1 MSDPQNFLEKTKN
14 LEINAPQTEREVVM
28 PESEQTQEK
37 PIQELTPIKIQPE
50 VRFIAQTE
58 KPKRAKP
65 TMPQVKDEMTQK
77 IEKIMEEDL
86 KDAFLELTP
95 VQKQEFKIKGDEVL
109 GKIRLLMN
117 KTKINIKKI
126 IKLLLSWLKILPGIN
141 KFFLEQ
147 EAKIKADK
155 ILALKHF
162 AI

>member
-1 MSDPQNFLEKTKN
+1 MPDTQNFLEKTKTPK
-14 LEINAPQTEREVVM
+14 IDAPHVEREVVI
-28 PESEQTQEK
+28 PKTEQEQSTKE
-37 PIQELTPIKIQPE
+37 IQPVE
-50 VRFIAQTE
+50 TQLQIKSTVQKEQPKKARPTIPQT
-58 KPKRAKP
+58 
-65 TMPQVKDEMTQK
+65 KDEMTQK

-95 VQKQEFKIKGDEVL
+95 VQKQEFKIKGEEVL
-109 GKIRLLMN
+109 GKIRVLMN
-117 KTKINIKKI
+117 KTKVNIKKI

-162 AI
+162 A

>member
-1 MSDPQNFLEKTKN
+1 MPDSQNFLEKIKTSEGN
-14 LEINAPQTEREVVM
+14 TPQTEREVVM
-28 PESEQTQEK
+28 PESEQTQEQ
-37 PIQELTPIKIQPE
+37 PIQELTPIEIQPE
-50 VRFIAQTE
+50 IKLVTQKE
-58 KPKRAKP
+58 QPKKAKP
-65 TMPQVKDEMTQK
+65 IIPQVKDEMTQK

-162 AI
+162 V